1 MNQGD
6 ASVSRNQWKDAL
18 EAYAAAAHLAP
29 HIVELPYWHA
39 VALVNGGR
47 VQEALPIF
55 KEVFRREPRWRDAA
69 RRLAKVKQLPS
80 DEALLKLI
88 EAQ

>member
-1 MNQGD
+1 MCLAIPARIEQLTAEDSAIINLGG
-6 ASVSRNQWKDAL
+6 K
-18 EAYAAAAHLAP
+18 LAP
-29 HIVELPYWHA
+29 QIVELPYWHA

-55 KEVFRREPRWRDAA
+55 KEVFRREPKWRSAA
-69 RRLAKVKQLPS
+69 RRLAKVNQLPN
-80 DEALLKLI
+80 DEATLKLI